1 MVVVVVAVVVVVVVW
16 TQANIVMDAYEV
28 EEEEIVWFVGTS
40 SVDLV
45 AQIMIP
51 LLLLLSRRTM
61 TMTMMVRIRKCNNDN
76 DYAVLASSL
85 SISYNILFTEKKGNR
100 TSNR

>member
-1 MVVVVVAVVVVVVVW
+1 MVVVVVAVVVAAVVLFG
-16 TQANIVMDAYEV
+16 IVADAYEV
-28 EEEEIVWFVGTS
+28 EAEEIMWFVGTS